1 MNLGWLDPKRT
12 KKLKLSRPQEATVYT
27 HTSIHWCTYNKLGIN
42 CILSNIQSEAN
53 NIVPLPSNNSI
64 YINNQS
70 SRDEYPTEMYFLRRH
85 VLNSKVD
92 SNIAFCWLTW
102 HSTECLNLFYLM
114 VDVDQTILVKNQV
127 CKKVL
132 CKQSNRMSNRITT
145 TIPKGRGNST
155 IPQLLLTFT

>member
-127 CKKVL
+127 CKK
-132 CKQSNRMSNRITT
+132 SFASNRIAWA
-145 TIPKGRGNST
+145 IELQPRFRKVVAIVQYRNC
-155 IPQLLLTFT
+155 F

>member
-114 VDVDQTILVKNQV
+114 ADVDANDSSKNTLV
-127 CKKVL
+127 CKSAL
-132 CKQSNRMSNRITT
+132 QAIESHEQSNYNHDSERSW
-145 TIPKGRGNST
+145 
-155 IPQLLLTFT
+155 Q